1 MKRVRLG
8 IGIAAAVLIGA
19 GAIVYASVPHTFAT
33 GDTLQ
38 AADLNGNFSALDTR
52 ISALEAGQMHWDG
65 YLNKASVG
73 LTPTAPSNTLA
84 HVTFTPPGTG
94 SIVVRAHF
102 STAIRN
108 TFDSTAPGDCNVVSQ
123 LSTAMTAPPV
133 NPTPGTLGISEIFVA
148 ANLPTEYMGG
158 SYQWFPQTAEEGFA
172 ATAGTPLTVYLNGVS
187 SGGCSGVV
195 YYGLSFSADFT
206 TKTSTVTVSTP

>member
-8 IGIAAAVLIGA
+8 IGIAALVLTGA
-19 GAIVYASVPHTFAT
+19 GAIVYASVPHTFNT

-38 AADLNGNFSALDTR
+38 ATDLNGNFSALDTR
-52 ISALEAGQMHWDG
+52 ITALETGNVHWDG
-65 YLNKASVG
+65 YLNKAPTG

-94 SIVVRAHF
+94 AIVVRAHF

-108 TFDSTAPGDCNVVSQ
+108 NFDTTAGDCNVVSQ
-123 LSTAMTAPPV
+123 LSTTTTAPSV
-133 NPTPGTLGISEIFVA
+133 NPTVGTLGISEIFVA
-148 ANLPTEYMGG
+148 GNLPTESGGG

-172 ATAGTPLTVYLNGVS
+172 VTAGTALTVYLNGAL
-187 SGGCSGVV
+187 SGGCVGVV
-195 YYGLSFSADFT
+195 YYNLAFSADFT
-206 TKTSTVTVSTP
+206 GKTNTLTVTAP

>member
-8 IGIAAAVLIGA
+8 IGITALVLTGA
-19 GAIVYASVPHTFAT
+19 GAIVYASVPHTFNS

-38 AADLNGNFSALDTR
+38 AADLNGNFTALDTR
-52 ISALEAGQMHWDG
+52 IAALETGQVHWDG
-65 YLNKASVG
+65 YLNKANVG
-73 LTPTAPSNTLA
+73 LSTSAPTATLA

-94 SIVVRAHF
+94 SIVVRLHF

-108 TFDSTAPGDCNVVSQ
+108 NFDSTAPGDCNVTSQ
-123 LSTAMTAPPV
+123 LSTGTTAPAA
-133 NPTPGTLGISEIFVA
+133 NPTTGTLGISEIYVA
-148 ANLPTEYMGG
+148 ANLPTELGGG

-172 ATAGTPLTVYLNGVS
+172 VTAGTPLTVYLNGTA
-187 SGGCSGVV
+187 SGSCAGVV

-206 TKTSTVTVSTP
+206 SKTNTVTVSTP

>member
-8 IGIAAAVLIGA
+8 IGITALVLTGA

-38 AADLNGNFSALDTR
+38 AADLNGNFTALDTR
-52 ISALEAGQMHWDG
+52 IAALEAGQQHWDG
-65 YLNKASVG
+65 YLNKATVG
-73 LTPTAPSNTLA
+73 LSPTAPTATLA
-84 HVTFTPPGTG
+84 HVTFTPPATG
-94 SIVVRAHF
+94 SIVVRVHF

-108 TFDSTAPGDCNVVSQ
+108 NFDTTMGDCNVVSQ
-123 LSTAMTAPPV
+123 LSTGTTAPPT

-148 ANLPTEYMGG
+148 GNLPTESGG
-158 SYQWFPQTAEEGFA
+158 NSYQWFPQTAEEGFA
-172 ATAGTPLTVYLNGVS
+172 ATAGTALTVYLNGVA

-195 YYGLSFSADFT
+195 YFGLSFSADFT
-206 TKTSTVTVSTP
+206 GKTNTLTVSTP

>member
-8 IGIAAAVLIGA
+8 IGIAALVLTGA
-19 GAIVYASVPHTFAT
+19 GAIVYASVPHTFTT

-38 AADLNGNFSALDTR
+38 ASDLNTNFSGLDTR
-52 ISALEAGQMHWDG
+52 ITALETGNVHWDG
-65 YLNKASVG
+65 YLNKATVG
-73 LTPTAPSNTLA
+73 LTPTVPSNTLA

-94 SIVVRAHF
+94 AIVVRLHF

-108 TFDSTAPGDCNVVSQ
+108 NFDSTPGDCNVVSQ
-123 LSTAMTAPPV
+123 LSTATTAPSV

-148 ANLPTEYMGG
+148 GNLPTEYNGG

-172 ATAGTPLTVYLNGVS
+172 VTAGTPLTVYLNGVL
-187 SGGCSGVV
+187 SGGCAGVV

-206 TKTSTVTVSTP
+206 GKTNTLTVTTP